1 MIKDNW
7 NIRKR
12 KSLLQQTNGVLII
25 HGDKD
30 RIVPYHFGKTLAEE
44 IQGSHFKTMPGVGH
58 NFKKPEVRR
67 ELFEE
72 IQQFIINDE
81 SNKPNSKEN

>member
-72 IQQFIINDE
+72 I
-81 SNKPNSKEN
+81 